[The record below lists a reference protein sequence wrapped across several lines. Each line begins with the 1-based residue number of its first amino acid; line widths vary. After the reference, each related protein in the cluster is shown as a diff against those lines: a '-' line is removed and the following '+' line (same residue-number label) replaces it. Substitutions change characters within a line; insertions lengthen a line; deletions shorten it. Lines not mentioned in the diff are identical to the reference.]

1 MRNER
6 RAALRLGPGLITGAC
21 NDDPSS
27 VATYAQVG
35 AQFGFAL
42 AWTLLFSFPLLVAIQ
57 EISARIA
64 RVSGCGIAGNLRR
77 HTPGW
82 LAATLV
88 LLLSMANVFNLA
100 ADLGAMSAVL
110 RLLLAAVR

>member
-21 NDDPSS
+21 NDDPGS
-27 VATYAQVG
+27 VGTYSQIG

-57 EISARIA
+57 EIGARLACHRA
-64 RVSGCGIAGNLRR
+64 RHRR
-77 HTPGW
+77 
-82 LAATLV
+82 
-88 LLLSMANVFNLA
+88 
-100 ADLGAMSAVL
+100 
-110 RLLLAAVR
+110 